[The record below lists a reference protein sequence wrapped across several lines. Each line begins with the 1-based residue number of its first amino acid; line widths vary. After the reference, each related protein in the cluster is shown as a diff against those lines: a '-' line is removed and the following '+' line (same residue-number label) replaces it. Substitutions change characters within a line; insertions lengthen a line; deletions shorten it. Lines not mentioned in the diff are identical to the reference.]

1 MNRRDFLK
9 TAGAAALAAG
19 GWGAQAFA
27 QDAAQRPN
35 IIFIMADDLGYG
47 HLGCYGQ
54 EHIRTPNI
62 DRLAKE
68 GLRFTQA
75 YAGAPLCGP
84 SRSVLMTGY
93 HSGHTPV
100 RGNAGGIAMPDGYV
114 TTAEVLKTAGYR
126 TGLFGKWGLGDADT
140 EGVPN
145 RQGFDEFF
153 GYLHQKH
160 AHFYYTDYL
169 WHNEER
175 YPLPGNTQG
184 KKEQYTHDVILEKS
198 LEFIRANRENPFF
211 CYLSLTIPHHEW
223 TVPEDS
229 LDEYADAFEE
239 EPPQFKWRQGY
250 AFPDKPKANMAAMI
264 TRMDDGVGKVMDLLQ
279 ELGIDDNTLVI
290 FTSDNGADRYSVA
303 EPEFFEANGP
313 LREYKGTLYEGGI
326 RIPAIARWPKHI
338 AAGTDSAHPWY
349 FCDVMPT
356 FAELAGAGEAVPGGI
371 DGLSIMPALIGP
383 DAAGREQDEHEFMYW
398 ELWGEKIQSAGRM
411 GKWKGIYPG
420 ADADF
425 ELYDLETDVGELH
438 NVAEAHPEIAAKMMS
453 LLLLHHKDPPPQT
466 EPSAPDGRQHR

>member
-1 MNRRDFLK
+1 MNRREFLK
-9 TAGAAALAAG
+9 TTGAAALAAG
-19 GWGAQAFA
+19 GWGLQAFA

-75 YAGAPLCGP
+75 YAGAPLCAP

-145 RQGFDEFF
+145 RQGFDEFL

-169 WHNEER
+169 WHNEEP

-229 LDEYADAFEE
+229 LDEYADAFDEN
-239 EPPQFKWRQGY
+239 PPRFKWRQGY

-279 ELGIDDNTLVI
+279 ELDIDDNTLVI

-338 AAGTDSAHPWY
+338 AAGTESAHPWY

-371 DGLSIMPALIGP
+371 DGKSIVPALVGA
-383 DAAGREQDEHEFMYW
+383 DAAGREQDEHAFMYW
-398 ELWGEKIQSAGRM
+398 ELWGDKIQSAGRM
-411 GKWKGIYPG
+411 GKWKGIYSG
-420 ADADF
+420 TDADF
-425 ELYDLETDVGELH
+425 ELYDLETDVSEQH
-438 NVAEAHPEIAAKMMS
+438 NVAEAHPEIAAKMKS

-466 EPSAPDGRQHR
+466 EPNAPDGRQHR

>member
-9 TAGAAALAAG
+9 TTGAAAFAAAG
-19 GWGAQAFA
+19 LNAQALGQSNA
-27 QDAAQRPN
+27 ERPN

-54 EHIRTPNI
+54 QHIHTPNI

-75 YAGAPLCGP
+75 YAGCSLCAP

-93 HSGHTPV
+93 HCGHTPV
-100 RGNAGGIAMPDGYV
+100 RGNSGGIAMPDEYV
-114 TTAEVLKTAGYR
+114 TTAEVLKSAGYT
-126 TGLFGKWGLGDADT
+126 TGVFGKWGLGDAET

-145 RQGFDEFF
+145 KQGFDEFL

-169 WHNEER
+169 WHNGEP
-175 YPLPGNTQG
+175 YPLPGNTHGQ
-184 KKEQYTHDVILEKS
+184 KEQYSHDVILQKS
-198 LEFIRANRENPFF
+198 MDFIRGNHANPFF

-223 TVPEDS
+223 IAPEDS
-229 LDEYADAFEE
+229 LEEYSGTFDEH
-239 EPPQFKWRQGY
+239 PPRFRWRQGY
-250 AFPDKPKANMAAMI
+250 AFPDEPKANMAAMI
-264 TRMDDGVGKVMDLLQ
+264 TRMDDGVGQIMALLK

-303 EPEFFEANGP
+303 EPEFFKANGP

-326 RIPAIARWPKHI
+326 RIPAIARWPGHI
-338 AAGTDSAHPWY
+338 APGTESALPWY

-356 FAELAGAGEAVPGGI
+356 LAELGGATDAVPGGI
-371 DGLSIMPALIGP
+371 DGLSIVPTLVGA
-383 DAAGREQDEHEFMYW
+383 DAAGHAT
-398 ELWGEKIQSAGRM
+398 G
-411 GKWKGIYPG
+411 
-420 ADADF
+420 
-425 ELYDLETDVGELH
+425 
-438 NVAEAHPEIAAKMMS
+438 
-453 LLLLHHKDPPPQT
+453 
-466 EPSAPDGRQHR
+466 